1 LGFKATAGKIPKND
15 EELPEKELVALGFQL
30 SVWIVLAIVF
40 AATVIAGFGF
50 LLLYF
55 KRNRK
60 GRQDQYRLEN
70 VVKTVLPNSNSK
82 SALRQHIES
91 ESSLSPQPQQGM
103 KLEASESPDLA
114 LANRFA
120 GVYSIRQESSLSME
134 ASSALPQHKS
144 SKTLLGSD
152 DAGSARKK
160 ERGKL
165 HGSLQQSRAALN
177 TTGDNDGQHALG
189 DFDLGTL
196 SPTMPL
202 SSPPLPPPET
212 AVFRRKYVQIRE
224 GFCTPRGCLEI
235 ILYLISWLKSLFLHS
250 DSLPRLFICL
260 GFFTERNS
268 TLRDNGCNGCR
279 WSSTT

>member
-1 LGFKATAGKIPKND
+1 MI
-15 EELPEKELVALGFQL
+15 
-30 SVWIVLAIVF
+30 AIVF
-40 AATVIAGFGF
+40 AVTVIAGFGF

-82 SALRQHIES
+82 SVLRQHIES

-103 KLEASESPDLA
+103 KLEASENPDLA

-134 ASSALPQHKS
+134 TSSALPQHKS

-152 DAGSARKK
+152 DAGSERKT
-160 ERGKL
+160 ERRKL
-165 HGSLQQSRAALN
+165 PQSRAALN

-189 DFDLGTL
+189 DSDLDTH

-212 AVFRRKYVQIRE
+212 AVSRRKYVQIRE

-235 ILYLISWLKSLFLHS
+235 ILYLISWLKSLF
-250 DSLPRLFICL
+250 
-260 GFFTERNS
+260 
-268 TLRDNGCNGCR
+268 TL
-279 WSSTT
+279 